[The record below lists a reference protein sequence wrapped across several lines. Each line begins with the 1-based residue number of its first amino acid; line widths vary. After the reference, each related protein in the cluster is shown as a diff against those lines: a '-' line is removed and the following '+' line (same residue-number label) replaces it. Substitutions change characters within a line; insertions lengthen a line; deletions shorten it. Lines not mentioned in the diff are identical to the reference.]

1 MPIAIVMLV
10 HNREYV
16 GCTLWGKYIALCTV
30 QPLFQF
36 PNDVFNR
43 YPCTLVSRIIG
54 LILRVG
60 WGQDVDSNQYP
71 NDVFKRCPCSPVSG
85 TVGLIL
91 RVGWGQDV
99 DSNQYPND
107 VFKRC
112 PCSPVS
118 GTVGLILRVGWGQHV
133 DSYPKTHAHM

>member
-43 YPCTLVSRIIG
+43 YPCILVSRIIG

-91 RVGWGQDV
+91 RVGWGQ
-99 DSNQYPND
+99 
-107 VFKRC
+107 
-112 PCSPVS
+112 
-118 GTVGLILRVGWGQHV
+118 HV
-133 DSYPKTHAHM
+133 NSYPKTHAHM